1 MVVLAWRGLS
11 ESHQV
16 LGSHLS
22 KLPTLWRHEQTVQN
36 RMSEFKDLTECW
48 VTLGAKSSQET
59 ELVGS
64 RVKMKTYVPA
74 CALSLTQPTKRGE
87 ATTKK

>member
-1 MVVLAWRGLS
+1 
-11 ESHQV
+11 
-16 LGSHLS
+16 
-22 KLPTLWRHEQTVQN
+22 
-36 RMSEFKDLTECW
+36 MSEFKDLTECW

-74 CALSLTQPTKRGE
+74 CALSLTEPTKQGE